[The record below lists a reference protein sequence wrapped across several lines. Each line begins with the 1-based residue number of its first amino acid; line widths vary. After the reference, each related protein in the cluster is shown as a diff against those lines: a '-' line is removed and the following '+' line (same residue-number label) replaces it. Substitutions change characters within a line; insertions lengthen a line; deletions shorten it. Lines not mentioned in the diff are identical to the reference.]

1 MSKKI
6 EIDAICNFISTDI
19 KSYEILHIYE
29 MMECIDILLTE
40 NQKDKFSA
48 DLTIDFIVGEKR
60 FLKFVKYIDPHNV
73 ANIWRIDKKNND
85 YILKNKSKI

>member
-60 FLKFVKYIDPHNV
+60 F
-73 ANIWRIDKKNND
+73 
-85 YILKNKSKI
+85 

>member
-19 KSYEILHIYE
+19 KIYNILHIYE
-29 MMECIDILLTE
+29 MMDCIEILLTE
-40 NQKDKFSA
+40 NQKDKFSG

-60 FLKFVKYIDPHNV
+60 FLKFVKYIDSD
-73 ANIWRIDKKNND
+73 NINNMWRVDQKKNDNF
-85 YILKNKSKI
+85 NKVKYA